1 MAAELKIGIGA
12 DNSGLSKGLR
22 DAEAQITAF
31 VSKVNKI
38 AQVGEQLSSIGQKMT
53 VGLTL
58 PIAGLAAGALNAFKE
73 LEGVRVAFNRLNDP
87 TLLDELRKATKNTTS
102 DLQLMQSA
110 VSAEK
115 FGLSVSALPKLLE
128 YARRVAKDTGQ
139 SVDYLVDSIV
149 TGIGRKSPL
158 ILDNLGISATD
169 LKEALGGVTME
180 AASVGQVTEAV
191 AKIAQRELQKMGADT
206 NTLAES
212 WAQVRTSV
220 SNSLARIGEVINKNL
235 DISGVIDKL
244 TGFIDKVV
252 SAFENLSP
260 AIQKTILVVTGL
272 VAAAGPLLVVVG
284 GIMSALP
291 TIIAG
296 LGAFKVALVALTGP
310 IGLVT
315 AGLVGIAVAV
325 TSNWGKIK
333 PYVDGVRKWLNDIYK
348 DSLLVRLAVESISAV
363 FKTNFSVVGT
373 VLSAA
378 WEVIKSFVKATADSF
393 AGLGTVLKGVLTLD
407 PEAIKTGL
415 GQVAIAMNM
424 GVVNIMADVKTGLN
438 NAFADINRIFKDGFA
453 NVMQIKPSGTGGV
466 SDEIAKEVEKEI
478 TKGVTKGKANAKSKN
493 SIQLEDVVTLDLKP
507 VGLMNEF
514 GEVFDS
520 LAGFET
526 RQREISQRIANNAKI
541 IPIAFEESTTKLQEI
556 TKDFNEALTGLI
568 NQSLTNTIADS
579 FASLGQAIASGENG
593 FAAAG
598 KSLLSSFGGFMQDLG
613 KMAIAWGV
621 KALAIQTALKSF
633 NPYIAIAAGAA
644 LVAIGSAFSSA
655 MSSMSAS
662 YGSTGSYS
670 TSAGANTGGGSS
682 NYSNYS
688 TYSSGGG
695 SEVVFRISGNDLI
708 GVLQRAGADLERLK
722 A

>member
-1 MAAELKIGIGA
+1 MAAELKVGIGA

-22 DAEAQITAF
+22 DAEAQISAF
-31 VSKVNKI
+31 VSKIDKI
-38 AQVGEQLSSIGQKMT
+38 ANVGEQLSSIGQKMT

-58 PIAGLAAGALNAFKE
+58 PLAGLAAGALNAFKE

-87 TLLDELRKATKNTTS
+87 TLLDGLRKATKGTTS

-158 ILDNLGISATD
+158 ILDNLGISATS
-169 LKEALGGVTME
+169 LKEALGGVSME

-191 AKIAQRELQKMGADT
+191 AKIAQQELKKMGADV

-212 WAQVRTSV
+212 WAQVRTVV
-220 SNSLARIGEVINKNL
+220 SNSLTRIGEIINKNL
-235 DISGVIDKL
+235 DISGVISKI
-244 TGFIDKVV
+244 TEFINKAV

-260 AIQKTILVVTGL
+260 AVQKTILVVTGL
-272 VAAAGPLLVVVG
+272 VAAAGPLLAVVG
-284 GIMSALP
+284 GIMASLP
-291 TIIAG
+291 SVLAG
-296 LGAFKVALVALTGP
+296 LGTLKVAFVGLTGP

-315 AGLVGIAVAV
+315 VALAGVAVAV

-363 FKTNFSVVGT
+363 FRTNFSAVGNI
-373 VLSAA
+373 LSTA

-407 PEAIKTGL
+407 LEAIKAGL
-415 GQVAIAMNM
+415 GQVAVAMNM
-424 GVVNIMADVKTGLN
+424 GVVNTMADVKTGLN
-438 NAFADINRIFKDGFA
+438 NAFSDINRIFKDGFA
-453 NVMQIKPSGTGGV
+453 NVMQVKPSATGEV
-466 SDEIAKEVEKEI
+466 AAEIAKEVEKEV
-478 TKGVTKGKANAKSKN
+478 TKGVADGKAKAKSKN
-493 SIQLEDVVTLDLKP
+493 SIQSEDVVTLDLKP
-507 VGLMNEF
+507 VGLMNEL
-514 GEVFDS
+514 GETFDTLREYENRAKKLENGLTSSFAQIPVS
-520 LAGFET
+520 LSEST
-526 RQREISQRIANNAKI
+526 LRMKELKEKW
-541 IPIAFEESTTKLQEI
+541 EESVNDLAKSSI
-556 TKDFNEALTGLI
+556 GNA
-568 NQSLTNTIADS
+568 IADMAGS
-579 FASLGQAIASGENG
+579 IGAAIGSGENAL
-593 FAAAG
+593 AAAG

-613 KMAIAWGV
+613 KMAIAYGV
-621 KALAIQTALKSF
+621 QGLALKMAMKSF
-633 NPYIAIAAGAA
+633 NPYVAIAAGAA
-644 LVAIGSAFSSA
+644 LVAIGSVFSSA
-655 MSSMSAS
+655 MSGMSAS
-662 YGSTGSYS
+662 YASTGSYS
-670 TSAGANTGGGSS
+670 TSAGAYSGGGSS
-682 NYSNYS
+682 SYSNYS